1 VTGLGLWRYNPE
13 LSLRAFIWLF
23 LTVGCVQAAG
33 QVRGLVRDGQSGELL
48 WRVRVQLTATS
59 FQTVTDEQGRFE
71 FTGVGEGDYVL
82 QVSTVGYRLVKK
94 NFALA
99 AGEVK
104 EFEVILSP
112 DTFRQ
117 TDSVEVRA
125 DPFELARQDSP
136 STLTLEGNETKNL
149 GSVLADDP
157 LRAVQGL
164 PGVASNDD
172 FDSRFSLR
180 GAEYRR
186 VGLYLDDV
194 LLHTPFHTVQGEAAT
209 GSMTIFNGD
218 MVDSLA
224 LHSAAFPVRYADRTA
239 GVLDV
244 HTREG
249 SRVQPSVRAA
259 ASASNAGVMAEGP
272 LGKKRRGAWMAGV
285 RKSYLQYIIQRTAK
299 SEPTL
304 AFGFFDSQG
313 KLSYDLGRK
322 QHLSLSVV
330 DGISD
335 LDRTGNRSRLGT
347 NSTMTASYHFTLAN
361 LGWRYT
367 PHERFLV
374 SNRAAF
380 LRERFDNHNR
390 DNLELGAGYYG
401 EWSWNANATWIWLG
415 QHPLDFGW
423 SVRRGRDD
431 GFSNRY
437 QFNPFAVRRLDE
449 YRGHGLLSG
458 GYAQQSWSAAAGRV
472 QLAAG
477 LRWDHFDV
485 DQTATLS
492 PQVSVGFLPH
502 PATRIQLGWGQYAQ
516 FPEIQALFSRIGNK
530 RLLPER
536 AIHYVAAL
544 EQRLGARTRL
554 RLEAYQRQD
563 RDLLFRP
570 FYEPRLIMGRIFNPL
585 LDPPIRNSS
594 RGYAR
599 GVEIFLQ
606 RRSANRL
613 TGWVSYAL
621 GYARQRDGE
630 AGIAFP
636 ADMEQRHTV
645 NVYGS
650 YRVRPTVNLS
660 VKWLYGSGFP
670 MPGFFRRAGA
680 TYFLSES
687 RNALRLDPYQRAD
700 LRINKAYV
708 FDRWKLTLYGEVVN
722 MLNRHNYRFD
732 SFGSYNTRT
741 AQINVYLDRMF
752 PILPSAGVVLEF

>member
-1 VTGLGLWRYNPE
+1 MALSALLLACALLAPPE
-13 LSLRAFIWLF
+13 GGS
-23 LTVGCVQAAG
+23 
-33 QVRGLVRDGQSGELL
+33 VRGAVVDALSAEPLA
-48 WRVRVQLTATS
+48 RVRVQLTATA
-59 FQTVTDEQGRFE
+59 FQTVTDDRGRFG
-71 FTGVGEGDYVL
+71 FPTLPPGDYIL
-82 QVSTVGYRLVKK
+82 QVSTVGYRMVRK
-94 NFALA
+94 NFTLA
-99 AGEVK
+99 SGDLK

-117 TDSVEVRA
+117 TDSIEVRA

-136 STLTLEGNETKNL
+136 SQLTLEGNEAKNL

-157 LRAVQGL
+157 LRAVQGM

-172 FDSRFSLR
+172 FDSRFSVR

-194 LLHTPFHTVQGEAAT
+194 LLHTPFHTVQGETAT

-224 LHSAAFPVRYADRTA
+224 LYSAAFPVRYGDRTA

-249 SRVQPSVRAA
+249 SRVQRSVRVA

-272 LGKKRRGAWMAGV
+272 LGKARRGAWMAGV

-322 QHLSLSVV
+322 HHLSLSVV
-330 DGISD
+330 DGFSD
-335 LDRTGNRSRLGT
+335 LDRTRSRSRLGV
-347 NSTMTASYHFTLAN
+347 NSVMTASYHFTLAN

-380 LRERFDNHNR
+380 VRERFDSQSR
-390 DNLELGAGYYG
+390 DSLNLTAGYYG
-401 EWSWNANATWIWLG
+401 EWNWTGNATWIWLG
-415 QHPLDFGW
+415 QNPLEAGW
-423 SVRRGRDD
+423 SVRRARDD
-431 GFSNRY
+431 GFTNWY
-437 QFNPFAVRRLDE
+437 QFNPFAMRRVDI
-449 YRGHGLLSG
+449 YRGHGLLAG

-477 LRWDHFDV
+477 LRWDRSDA
-485 DQTATLS
+485 DQVTALS
-492 PQVSVGFLPH
+492 PQASVGFLPH
-502 PATRIQLGWGQYAQ
+502 PSTRLQLGWGQYAQ
-516 FPEIQALFSRIGNK
+516 FPEIQWLFSKLGSR

-554 RLEAYQRQD
+554 RVEAYQRQD

-570 FYEPRLIMGRIFNPL
+570 FYEPRLVKGKVFIPP

-599 GVEIFLQ
+599 GIEILLQ

-636 ADMEQRHTV
+636 ADLNQRHTV

-650 YRVRPTVNLS
+650 YRIRPTVNLS
-660 VKWLYGSGFP
+660 LKWIYGSGFP
-670 MPGFFRRAGA
+670 LPGFFRRDGA
-680 TYFLSES
+680 TYFLSEL
-687 RNALRLDPYQRAD
+687 RNAARLDPYHRAD
-700 LRINKAYV
+700 LRINKARI

-722 MLNRHNYRFD
+722 LLNHANYRFD

-741 AQINVYLDRMF
+741 FQINVYLDRMF

>member
-1 VTGLGLWRYNPE
+1 LALPAFLLACSLLGPPQGGA
-13 LSLRAFIWLF
+13 LRGVVLDA
-23 LTVGCVQAAG
+23 
-33 QVRGLVRDGQSGELL
+33 QSGEPLA
-48 WRVRVQLTATS
+48 RVRVQLTATA
-59 FQTVTDEQGRFE
+59 FQTVTDDDGRFALPA
-71 FTGVGEGDYVL
+71 VPPGDYIL

-99 AGEVK
+99 AGETQ

-117 TDSVEVRA
+117 TDSIEVRA
-125 DPFELARQDSP
+125 GPFELARQDSP
-136 STLTLEGNETKNL
+136 SQLTLEGNEAKNL
-149 GSVLADDP
+149 ASVLADDP
-157 LRAVQGL
+157 LRAVQGM
-164 PGVASNDD
+164 PGVTSNDD
-172 FDSRFSLR
+172 FDSRFSVR
-180 GAEYRR
+180 GADYRR

-194 LLHTPFHTVQGEAAT
+194 LLHTPFHTVQGEVAT

-224 LHSAAFPVRYADRTA
+224 LHSAAFPVRYGDRTA

-249 SRVQPSVRAA
+249 SRVQRSVRVA

-272 LGKKRRGAWMAGV
+272 LGKSRQGAWMAGV

-322 QHLSLSVV
+322 HHLSLSAV
-330 DGISD
+330 DGFSD
-335 LDRTGNRSRLGT
+335 LDRTRNRSRLGV
-347 NSTMTASYHFTLAN
+347 NSVMTAKYHFTLAN

-380 LRERFDNHNR
+380 VRERSDSQSR
-390 DNLELGAGYYG
+390 DNLDLTAGYYG
-401 EWSWNANATWIWLG
+401 EWGWNGNATWIWLG
-415 QHPLDFGW
+415 QNPLDLGW
-423 SVRRGRDD
+423 SVRRARDD
-431 GFSNRY
+431 GFTNWY
-437 QFNPFAVRRLDE
+437 QFNPFAVRRVDV
-449 YRGHGLLSG
+449 YRGHGLLAG
-458 GYAQQSWSAAAGRV
+458 GYVQQSWSAAAGRV

-477 LRWDHFDV
+477 LRWDRLDV
-485 DQTATLS
+485 DQAAAVS

-516 FPEIQALFSRIGNK
+516 FPEIQWLFSKLGSR

-536 AIHYVAAL
+536 ATHYVAAL

-554 RLEAYQRQD
+554 RLETYQRLD

-570 FYEPRLIMGRIFNPL
+570 FYEPRLLHGRILIPP

-599 GVEIFLQ
+599 GIEVFLQ
-606 RRSANRL
+606 RRTANRL

-621 GYARQRDGE
+621 GYARLRDGE
-630 AGIAFP
+630 ARISFP
-636 ADMEQRHTV
+636 ADFDQRHTV
-645 NVYGS
+645 NVYAG
-650 YRVRPTVNLS
+650 YRIRPTVNLS

-670 MPGFFRRAGA
+670 MPGFFRRDGT
-680 TYFLSES
+680 TYFLSEA
-687 RNALRLDPYQRAD
+687 RNAVRLDPYHRAD
-700 LRINKAYV
+700 MRLNKAYV
-708 FDRWKLTLYGEVVN
+708 FDRWKLTLYAEVVN
-722 MLNRHNYRFD
+722 LFNHTNYRFD

-741 AQINVYLDRMF
+741 AQINVYRDRMF

>member
-1 VTGLGLWRYNPE
+1 VLD
-13 LSLRAFIWLF
+13 A
-23 LTVGCVQAAG
+23 
-33 QVRGLVRDGQSGELL
+33 QSGEALG
-48 WRVRVQLTATS
+48 RVRVQLAAS
-59 FQTVTDEQGRFE
+59 PFQAVTDEQGRFK
-71 FTGVGEGDYVL
+71 FTGVEAGDYVL
-82 QVSTVGYRLVKK
+82 QVSTVGYRLLKK
-94 NFALA
+94 SFSLA

-125 DPFELARQDSP
+125 DPFELVRQDSP
-136 STLTLEGNETKNL
+136 LGLTLEGNEAKNL
-149 GSVLADDP
+149 ASVLADDP

-172 FDSRFSLR
+172 FDSRFSVR

-239 GVLDV
+239 GILDV

-249 SRVQPSVRAA
+249 SRVQRSVRVA

-272 LGKKRRGAWMAGV
+272 LGKTRRGAWMAGV
-285 RKSYLQYIIQRTAK
+285 RRSYLQYIIQRTAK

-322 QHLSLSVV
+322 HHLSLSVV
-330 DGISD
+330 DGLSD
-335 LDRTGNRSRLGT
+335 LDRTRSRSRLGV
-347 NSTMTASYHFTLAN
+347 NSVMTANYHFTLAN
-361 LGWRYT
+361 LGWRYS
-367 PHERFLV
+367 PHERFMV

-380 LRERFDNHNR
+380 VRERFDSQSR
-390 DNLELGAGYYG
+390 DSLDLTAGYYG
-401 EWSWNANATWIWLG
+401 EWSWNGNATWIWLG
-415 QHPLDFGW
+415 QNPLDFGW
-423 SVRRGRDD
+423 TVRRARDD
-431 GFSNRY
+431 GFTNWY
-437 QFNPFAVRRLDE
+437 QFNPFAVRRVDV

-472 QLAAG
+472 QLVAG
-477 LRWDHFDV
+477 LRWDRLDV
-485 DQTATLS
+485 DQTAALS

-502 PATRIQLGWGQYAQ
+502 PSTRLQLGWGQYAQ
-516 FPEIQALFSRIGNK
+516 FPEIQWLFSKLGSR

-554 RLEAYQRQD
+554 RVEAYQRQD

-570 FYEPRLIMGRIFNPL
+570 FYEPRLVKGKVFIPP
-585 LDPPIRNSS
+585 LDPPLHNSS

-599 GVEIFLQ
+599 GIEIFLQ

-630 AGIAFP
+630 ASIAFP
-636 ADMEQRHTV
+636 AEMDQRHTV

-670 MPGFFRRAGA
+670 MPGFFRRTGT

-687 RNALRLDPYQRAD
+687 RNGLRLDPYQRAD

-722 MLNRHNYRFD
+722 VLNRHNYRFD

-741 AQINVYLDRMF
+741 GQINLYLDRMF